1 MSHTLERKVLHDVSK
16 RIGFIDVEFKGA
28 KSDTA
33 EKIKPG
39 KVGRLFL
46 NILKMKCDR
55 RNNYFQNTFLIAYS
69 IGAAAMQL

>member
-33 EKIKPG
+33 EKNQAWQSRSFISKHIKNE
-39 KVGRLFL
+39 V
-46 NILKMKCDR
+46 
-55 RNNYFQNTFLIAYS
+55 
-69 IGAAAMQL
+69 